1 MDLRTKL
8 VFALVF
14 VSLGSMLLLATFS
27 YGPARDLWRESALES
42 LEALAESKKKQI
54 EGVVDSWEDRV
65 RLIRSGTELRRLTE
79 AFDRT
84 HSEAAR
90 PELARTLADARAS
103 LPGVG
108 IRELSLYDSH
118 GDAIATTRADGL
130 AGLAGLDPMEVPT
143 LAGEVKLLGLL
154 SGAIDVPEVRFATP
168 IRFDSID
175 VGTLVVRMS
184 AQEMVDV
191 ADDHAGLGRTGEV
204 IIATLDRTGGISF
217 LNTPRLGEASTL
229 DVSMSDLNDP
239 VVHALL
245 GADSTFYER
254 AFDYRNEAVWAATRA
269 LPELGIA
276 LVVKFDRT
284 EREEPLRA
292 LRVTIRKYTYALASF
307 AILIGILLGLRFAA
321 PIQQLANVVERIE
334 GGDYHVRAPVHSED
348 EIGRLAEAF
357 NRMTDRLLE
366 SNRGLR
372 HQIEEERAK
381 TPPPSDVGFESA
393 SDAD

>member
-14 VSLGSMLLLATFS
+14 VSLSSMLLLATLS

-42 LEALAESKKKQI
+42 LEALAEAKKMQI
-54 EGVVDSWEDRV
+54 QGVVESWEDRV
-65 RLIRSGTELRRLTE
+65 RLIRSRTELRRLM
-79 AFDRT
+79 AGFDPAHAEGT
-84 HSEAAR
+84 R
-90 PELARTLADARAS
+90 PALTRILSDARAS
-103 LPGVG
+103 LPGIG
-108 IRELSLYDSH
+108 IREISLYDSH
-118 GDAIATTRADGL
+118 GDAVATTRGDGL
-130 AGLAGLDPMEVPT
+130 DGVRELTAAEVPT
-143 LAGEVKLLGLL
+143 RTEVKLLGLV
-154 SGAIDVPEVRFATP
+154 SGAIDGPEVRFATP
-168 IRFDSID
+168 IDFDSIE

-204 IIATLDRTGGISF
+204 IIATLERDNTVTF

-229 DVSMSDLNDP
+229 NVSMSDLNDP

-254 AFDYRNEAVWAATRA
+254 AFDYRNQEVWAATRA
-269 LPELGIA
+269 LPEFGIG

-284 EREEPLRA
+284 EREEPLRN

-307 AILIGILLGLRFAA
+307 AILVGILLGLRFAA
-321 PIQQLANVVERIE
+321 PIQQLASVVERIDS
-334 GGDYHVRAPVHSED
+334 GDYHVRAPVHSED

-366 SNRGLR
+366 SNRRLR
-372 HQIEEERAK
+372 NEIEEQRAR
-381 TPPPSDVGFESA
+381 TPPPTDRSWWLPTSF
-393 SDAD
+393 